1 MNDFRD
7 IKDKKMVVDFG
18 HMAVTSGLHENHFG
32 GVLRTEEEGSLS
44 GSESE
49 IEMRKWRYW
58 NLFINFKDIVCE
70 RKQRETRPH
79 LYKTL
84 RSVQGNNPSTPP
96 LSSCDLMSSWSSEKA
111 KRLEPPTY

>member
-58 NLFINFKDIVCE
+58 NLFINFKDMVCE
-70 RKQRETRPH
+70 RKQRETVGTGRGGGCSGVERFFV
-79 LYKTL
+79 LFL
-84 RSVQGNNPSTPP
+84 F
-96 LSSCDLMSSWSSEKA
+96 
-111 KRLEPPTY
+111 